1 MADGQGGTSAGR
13 LKRFAPRVL
22 ALACTSAL
30 VLVAA
35 PTSGT
40 ATDPYFVGPD
50 FPNVNCEFQFGSP
63 ARTVALAPQMV
74 ASTVGVPVPIEGTPA
89 AQTLVVGQLNGTPA
103 RAEIEALLRDCG
115 LTAQSW
121 TLTND
126 PSFPP
131 SNVNVSEAT
140 LDLTVVSGLLPAN
153 VTLKVVNTGA
163 NIGEMLLLGAAACG
177 LDPNA
182 SPSSWQRSQL
192 DTPDGGCII
201 TNSYGTT
208 EQNITAGSFLSAV
221 DALMA
226 GLAQAGVIVLFSA
239 GDEGSGGCTPSSIG
253 RVGELA
259 PQWLASHPDALAVG
273 GTMWVDS
280 SWSGTDFNPYSVG
293 YVPGTRY
300 KNVTWRDENG
310 GTDCTNTV
318 KSGTGGGASSIYPR
332 PAYQDGVRTS
342 VPGPQQGARLVP
354 DLAGLSGWPM
364 WAVLLPTG
372 GGPSL
377 QAIRG
382 TSAATPLTA
391 VGLAHV
397 NAALTARGLTPV
409 DNSAGAFDIHSVVY
423 NPAFSSAFIDVTDGS
438 NDLFNLGGWSA
449 QVGYDLTT
457 GMGVPNFTTLLQ
469 LLIQAQ
475 TPVADPQGPPPV
487 LQQLPMPA
495 SGACSDIDDSSYDWG
510 GASSGG
516 WGESWAQWA
525 NAGLGG
531 RVCTRT
537 LIYNSTFGIWVV
549 AR

>member
-1 MADGQGGTSAGR
+1 MADGESGSPTS
-13 LKRFAPRVL
+13 RVKHL
-22 ALACTSAL
+22 ASRVVALAGISSLLL
-30 VLVAA
+30 VVV
-35 PTSGT
+35 PPSVT
-40 ATDPYFVGPD
+40 ATDPYFVGPN
-50 FPNVNCEFQFGSP
+50 FPNVNCEFLFGG
-63 ARTVALAPQMV
+63 RTVALAPQMV
-74 ASTVGVPVPIEGTPA
+74 ASTVGLPVPVQGTPA
-89 AQTLVVGQLNGTPA
+89 AQTLVVGQINGTPA
-103 RAEIEALLRDCG
+103 RTQIEALLRDCG

-126 PSFPP
+126 TVFPP
-131 SNVNVSEAT
+131 TNTNEGEAT
-140 LDLTVVSGLLPAN
+140 LDLTVVAGLLPEN

-163 NIGEMLLLGAAACG
+163 NLGEMLVMGAAACG

-201 TNSYGTT
+201 TNSYGST
-208 EQNITAGSFLSAV
+208 EQEITNVTFKNAV
-221 DALMA
+221 DEVME

-239 GDEGSGGCTPSSIG
+239 GDEGSGGCTPNAIG

-259 PQWLASHPDALAVG
+259 PQWLASHPDVLAVG

-280 SWSGTDFNPYSVG
+280 SWNGTDFNPFTVDYI
-293 YVPGTRY
+293 PGTRY

-318 KSGTGGGASSIYPR
+318 KSGTGGGASSLYAR

-342 VPGPQQGARLVP
+342 VPVPQQNSRLVP

-364 WAVLLPTG
+364 WAVLMPAG
-372 GGPSL
+372 GGDAL
-377 QAIRG
+377 EAIRG

-397 NAALTARGLTPV
+397 NAALTAQGLTPI

-423 NPAFSSAFIDVTDGS
+423 NSAFASAFTDVTEGS

-449 QVGYDLTT
+449 QVGFDMAT
-457 GMGVPNFTTLLQ
+457 GMGVPNFSTLLQ

-475 TPVADPQGPPPV
+475 TPPADPQGPPPV
-487 LQQLPMPA
+487 LQQLPVPE
-495 SGACSDIDDSSYDWG
+495 SGSCVDVDDAGYDWG
-510 GASSGG
+510 GAGSGG

-525 NAGLGG
+525 NAGRGG
-531 RVCTRT
+531 PVCTRT
-537 LIYNSTFGIWVV
+537 LIYNSTFRIWVV